1 MVKGW
6 FLFDLLWCWLSK
18 GETGARQQ
26 TQYGSD
32 LDLTSLYRFYSSS
45 SPLSSPSSS
54 SSSPPSL
61 SSNIFFQEIISFIP
75 NTSPYTNMIIMVFLS
90 FSHRDSINCEI
101 WSCLRPLSTST
112 QNPEALQRWWRNKK
126 TILIITVIQGLG
138 WWVGHNASDWNNLRV
153 RTLLS
158 LKLWHT
164 ISQKNFTPAFE
175 ILQAVNRFGIR

>member
-45 SPLSSPSSS
+45 SPSSSPSSS
-54 SSSPPSL
+54 SPSPSSFHCHQIS
-61 SSNIFFQEIISFIP
+61 IFQEVISFIP
-75 NTSPYTNMIIMVFLS
+75 NTSPDTNMIMGFLS
-90 FSHRDSINCEI
+90 FSHRDSINCGEI

-112 QNPEALQRWWRNKK
+112 QNPEALHRLWRNKK
-126 TILIITVIQGLG
+126 PFWSSPSSKV
-138 WWVGHNASDWNNLRV
+138 WVGGLVTMQVIGITCVCGRYCPSNCDTQSVKR
-153 RTLLS
+153 
-158 LKLWHT
+158 
-164 ISQKNFTPAFE
+164 ISHLP
-175 ILQAVNRFGIR
+175 